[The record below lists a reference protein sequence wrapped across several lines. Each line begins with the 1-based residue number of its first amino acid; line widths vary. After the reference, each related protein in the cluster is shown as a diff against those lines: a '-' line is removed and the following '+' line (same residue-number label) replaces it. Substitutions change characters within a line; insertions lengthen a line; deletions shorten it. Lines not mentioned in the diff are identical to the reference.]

1 MVSIVLTAY
10 NAETTIERAI
20 LSCINQT
27 LKDIEIIIVNDF
39 SNDNTLN
46 IIQHYCNK
54 DSRIKLINHNIN
66 KGAGLSRRSGI
77 EHIKGDWMVFLDSDD
92 YLKNDCLEV
101 LLNNA
106 LQSNV
111 DIVCPGYIKVSSN
124 EKILEI
130 KIPKEKIIQS
140 GKQKFQNNLEDTKHF
155 MNPMLVKSSIWKN
168 VTYSSRRFIEDI
180 PTLIQIL
187 YYAKSILLLNYT
199 GYYYTQNKNSL
210 IHSASQIKYK
220 IFSLLSLKDMF
231 IFFKSKGNNLSTTEF
246 CIEYEKLLNL
256 DIKDKEYELYKNEL
270 DELYDYYLTITK

>member
-20 LSCINQT
+20 SSCVNQT

-77 EHIKGDWMVFLDSDD
+77 KHIKGDWMVFLDSDD

-111 DIVCPGYIKVSSN
+111 DVVCPGYIKVSNN

-130 KIPKEKIIQS
+130 KTPKEKIIQS

-155 MNPMLVKSSIWKN
+155 MNPMLIKSSIWKN
-168 VTYSSRRFIEDI
+168 VIYSSRRFIEDI
-180 PTLIQIL
+180 PTLAQIL

-256 DIKDKEYELYKNEL
+256 DIEDEEYELYKNEL
-270 DELYDYYLTITK
+270 DELYNYYLTITK